1 MQETQV
7 PFNLGYSPPGY
18 KRVRHDLASKKQ
30 QQPQQ
35 SVTLWKKKNDKN
47 RITASLKMLEQFQ
60 MFIGSVTLKTFLN
73 LKKRYLLEW
82 KIQSKSFLKNFF
94 FLDIP

>member
-1 MQETQV
+1 ME
-7 PFNLGYSPPGY
+7 
-18 KRVRHDLASKKQ
+18 
-30 QQPQQ
+30 
-35 SVTLWKKKNDKN
+35 KKNDKN